1 MVGVIGPVDSR
12 LKVAEH
18 TAAQK
23 EAVLADTREI
33 GMMMRSA
40 QSARERNVSTFAA
53 FDLAERTRRNHE
65 ATRTQTLNIRSLF
78 SSIAAEKISNGITM
92 RHERKK
98 NMETIEALNKAEL
111 ARLQG
116 LNETVKRE
124 QELSAKRL
132 KEKIDLTQRKRTEEY
147 LANRTA
153 QFNEF
158 KKAAMVTS
166 DMQDKAAKIV
176 EELRETFENTRDLER
191 KLRKI

>member
-1 MVGVIGPVDSR
+1 MG
-12 LKVAEH
+12 
-18 TAAQK
+18 
-23 EAVLADTREI
+23 
-33 GMMMRSA
+33 RSK
-40 QSARERNVSTFAA
+40 S
-53 FDLAERTRRNHE
+53 DL
-65 ATRTQTLNIRSLF
+65 S
-78 SSIAAEKISNGITM
+78 
-92 RHERKK
+92 
-98 NMETIEALNKAEL
+98 
-111 ARLQG
+111 
-116 LNETVKRE
+116 VV